1 MHGFTPLF
9 ARLEW
14 ITLSHNMG
22 TRTTQ
27 EGPPESVLAR
37 SFPLSPHPRQKR
49 PGVLSTAGTKKKRMF
64 RYKLSMPLAVRCPG
78 YGAEHS
84 RSALEEWLYICP
96 GCNRHLTMPSQV
108 RAETLADPG
117 TCHEFDRG
125 LVSVD
130 PLEFVPLACRVARS
144 AHCFAAPPAS
154 DSVREVPPYR
164 ACGRALA
171 WLGSERD
178 R

>member
-14 ITLSHNMG
+14 LTLSHNMG

-64 RYKLSMPLAVRCPG
+64 RYKLSMPLAVKCPG
-78 YGAEHS
+78 CGAEHS

-108 RAETLADPG
+108 RVETLADPG
-117 TCHEFDRG
+117 TFHEFDGG

-130 PLEFVPLACRVARS
+130 PLEFVDLQSYRERLREARRETGLRDAVTTGLCRIEG
-144 AHCFAAPPAS
+144 
-154 DSVREVPPYR
+154 DR
-164 ACGRALA
+164 AIL
-171 WLGSERD
+171 
-178 R
+178 

>member
-64 RYKLSMPLAVRCPG
+64 RYKLSMPLAVKCPG
-78 YGAEHS
+78 CGTEPS
-84 RSALEEWLYICP
+84 RSALEERLYICP
-96 GCNRHLTMPSQV
+96 GCNRHLTMPSQI

-125 LVSVD
+125 LVSVGVHWRG
-130 PLEFVPLACRVARS
+130 LVRS
-144 AHCFAAPPAS
+144 AIGNAFGVVAGLLRGTAPRQGSTQALNPMKPVRAG
-154 DSVREVPPYR
+154 DS
-164 ACGRALA
+164 
-171 WLGSERD
+171 
-178 R
+178 

>member
-49 PGVLSTAGTKKKRMF
+49 PGVLSTAGTKIIDVVAPEPEGGAHLNPDAAANELKSHLLAALREVRTVSPRRLLAI
-64 RYKLSMPLAVRCPG
+64 RYER
-78 YGAEHS
+78 Y
-84 RSALEEWLYICP
+84 
-96 GCNRHLTMPSQV
+96 RHIGRV
-108 RAETLADPG
+108 G
-117 TCHEFDRG
+117 VHWRG
-125 LVSVD
+125 LV
-130 PLEFVPLACRVARS
+130 RS
-144 AHCFAAPPAS
+144 AIGNAFGVVAGLLRGTALRQGSTQALNPMKPVRTG
-154 DSVREVPPYR
+154 DS
-164 ACGRALA
+164 
-171 WLGSERD
+171 
-178 R
+178 